1 MKRNTSSYLHRD
13 ERFKQLR
20 SEDSESGLRL
30 RTEDERLQH
39 RREEWM
45 IQQEREREHEKLKKK
60 MILEYE
66 LRRARE
72 KKLALSKRSKTK
84 SRSPEI
90 QDRNNA
96 SNTSKTFIL
105 FEKSKSSD
113 DTSLFRGPEGTQISA
128 TELRKIKVD
137 IHRVLPGK
145 PTTTTDE
152 VKRDIINPE
161 DVMVKR
167 RTGEGSK
174 PIFER
179 EEIKNVFTQITENT
193 EHDTV
198 LVLNIEKSENETV
211 TCKKYVAPSNFLR
224 NQTHSFQHTSSRYS
238 SFASQEIQ
246 EMAGLNKNICHL
258 LCQHYLPVQ
267 KEKGVLRERSCS
279 RDRNKEYKKKD
290 RQYEKLRTDNEKEKL
305 SQEKTSRKRYS
316 RSREQEQK
324 SYKNENSYRE
334 YRETSRERSRDR
346 RERERSGERKK
357 TSSLSNNYNY
367 NNNSNNYYNNNNYN
381 NKKLYYCNINY
392 IEQIPVPAYYGNFPP
407 NPIMVR
413 PWVPMQEQ
421 IPRFRYI
428 GPLTSFP
435 PRFIP
440 PNTYRRPPL
449 NPRFGPMY

>member
-13 ERFKQLR
+13 EKFKQLR

-30 RTEDERLQH
+30 RTEDERLRH

-72 KKLALSKRSKTK
+72 KRLALSKRSKTK

-179 EEIKNVFTQITENT
+179 EEIKNVFTQTNEITK
-193 EHDTV
+193 HRTV
-198 LVLNIEKSENETV
+198 LVVNIERSENEI
-211 TCKKYVAPSNFLR
+211 TCKNHAVSSNSSRSR
-224 NQTHSFQHTSSRYS
+224 NFEHTSSRYS
-238 SFASQEIQ
+238 SFASQKIE

-258 LCQHYLPVQ
+258 MCQHYLPVQ
-267 KEKGVLRERSCS
+267 KEKAGVLRERSCS
-279 RDRNKEYKKKD
+279 GDRNKEYKKKD

-367 NNNSNNYYNNNNYN
+367 SNNYNS
-381 NKKLYYCNINY
+381 KKLYYNINY
-392 IEQIPVPAYYGNFPP
+392 IEQIPVPVYYGNFPP

-440 PNTYRRPPL
+440 PNMYRRLPL
-449 NPRFGPMY
+449 NPRFRPMY